1 MQDLGGLLSSSCT
14 DESHGHGTIKDSYL
28 SDPRHQH
35 HCLSS
40 LAPLHDRGGHK
51 PCCSPGGSRV
61 VDIQLC
67 FFCMLPR
74 SPVFLLGCLAK
85 VSSREGGGG
94 VEEEAYFF
102 LVRTK
107 LETGRAAA
115 CNRLVGAV
123 ALFRE
128 NCAHS

>member
-14 DESHGHGTIKDSYL
+14 DESHGHGTVKDSYL
-28 SDPRHQH
+28 SDLRHQH

-40 LAPLHDRGGHK
+40 LASLHDRGGHK

-67 FFCMLPR
+67 VSFACYLD
-74 SPVFLLGCLAK
+74 VFLLGCLAK
-85 VSSREGGGG
+85 VSSWEGGGG
-94 VEEEAYFF
+94 VEEEACFF

-115 CNRLVGAV
+115 CNRLVGPV